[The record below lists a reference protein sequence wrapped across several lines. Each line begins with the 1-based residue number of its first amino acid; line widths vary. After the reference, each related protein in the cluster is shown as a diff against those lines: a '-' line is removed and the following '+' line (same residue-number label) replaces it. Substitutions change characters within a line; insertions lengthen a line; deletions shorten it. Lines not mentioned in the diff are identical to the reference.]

1 MALIGSWS
9 SWIGSFSLPRYTHDD
24 AIIFSRVSSE
34 EGVSNFIAGISS
46 HIIEAPTTI
55 WGNLL
60 NFDQQARILIH
71 ALFAVWGNQLYLGI
85 SSILKPEFLI
95 QRIFG

>member
-1 MALIGSWS
+1 MKMKLFRYGYLIRIAFDHGR
-9 SWIGSFSLPRYTHDD
+9 IFP
-24 AIIFSRVSSE
+24 IIVKQR
-34 EGVSNFIAGISS
+34 GVSNFIAGISS

-71 ALFAVWGNQLYLGI
+71 ALFAGWGNQLYLGI
-85 SSILKPEFLI
+85 SSILQPEFLI